1 MHIDKLCLSDFICAE
16 ISDYHPN
23 GHFESNDK
31 IQAGE
36 KQLNILFTAATIS
49 SSTHASVLGGFSLF
63 LLILELL

>member
-31 IQAGE
+31 IHG
-36 KQLNILFTAATIS
+36 KYFY
-49 SSTHASVLGGFSLF
+49 F
-63 LLILELL
+63 LLMFHMANSSVFIRSSIIDTN

>member
-31 IQAGE
+31 ILIKFPIRDFLC
-36 KQLNILFTAATIS
+36 KQIF
-49 SSTHASVLGGFSLF
+49 
-63 LLILELL
+63 

>member
-31 IQAGE
+31 IYTSKLKVE
-36 KQLNILFTAATIS
+36 WFVKDNF
-49 SSTHASVLGGFSLF
+49 
-63 LLILELL
+63 

>member
-31 IQAGE
+31 IC
-36 KQLNILFTAATIS
+36 LNC
-49 SSTHASVLGGFSLF
+49 F
-63 LLILELL
+63 LLAKQFLHSNCVENKLKNVCW

>member
-31 IQAGE
+31 ILHAQ
-36 KQLNILFTAATIS
+36 KK
-49 SSTHASVLGGFSLF
+49 STR
-63 LLILELL
+63 